1 MRYFYIIIF
10 SLICLNLQGCFS
22 EVESTPKISYKH
34 INTEESNQPKSIISH
49 ILNQPFCEWKD
60 GKEFIVTDNKISH
73 ILFSKTKADSFLG
86 SSIYFAKY
94 KTITSI
100 TGNKSTELVFL
111 SQDGDSLFYHINTN
125 PIDLKNLDNLEIPFT
140 IQKSLVDEVK
150 KCLVNKRLYIITPNR
165 YDFFDNLITSRKFV
179 PIIIKDVVPGNSI
192 YPIKL
197 IFNDNG
203 QLYYLYM
210 TVGNQIQATRNFEKL
225 FSITNP
231 HDKYPHI
238 SKNHWDK
245 ISNNSIVVGMT
256 SEECQLSLGSP
267 SVVTN
272 ITDTDIPTKTWE
284 YEDGTILHFENG
296 ILIKT
301 NKNNRWNLNF

>member
-1 MRYFYIIIF
+1 MRYFYIIICW
-10 SLICLNLQGCFS
+10 LICLNLQSCFS
-22 EVESTPKISYKH
+22 EVESTPRISYKH
-34 INTEESNQPKSIISH
+34 VKTEDSNQPASIISH
-49 ILNQPFCEWKD
+49 ILNQPFSEWKE

-73 ILFSKTKADSFLG
+73 ILYSKTKADSLLG
-86 SSIYFAKY
+86 SSIYFVKY

-100 TGNKSTELVFL
+100 IGNKSTELVFL

-125 PIDLKNLDNLEIPFT
+125 PIDLNNLDNLEIPFT
-140 IQKSLVDEVK
+140 IQKSLVDEVS
-150 KCLVNKRLYIITPNR
+150 KCLVNKSLYIITPNR
-165 YDFFDNLITSRKFV
+165 YDLHNNFITSRKFV
-179 PIIIKDVVPGNSI
+179 AIKIEEVVPGNSI

-210 TVGNQIQATRNFEKL
+210 TIGNQIQATRNFEKL
-225 FSITNP
+225 FSLSNP

-238 SKNHWDK
+238 SKNHWNL
-245 ISNNSIVVGMT
+245 ISNNSIEIGMT

-272 ITDTDIPTKTWE
+272 ITNTDTPTKTWE

-296 ILIKT
+296 ILTKT

>member
-49 ILNQPFCEWKD
+49 ILNQPFCEWKE

-111 SQDGDSLFYHINTN
+111 SQDGDSLFYLSTSSTYPLFPVGSAKHI
-125 PIDLKNLDNLEIPFT
+125 PPFLADPPT
-140 IQKSLVDEVK
+140 ALPRICPADSL
-150 KCLVNKRLYIITPNR
+150 
-165 YDFFDNLITSRKFV
+165 
-179 PIIIKDVVPGNSI
+179 
-192 YPIKL
+192 
-197 IFNDNG
+197 
-203 QLYYLYM
+203 
-210 TVGNQIQATRNFEKL
+210 
-225 FSITNP
+225 
-231 HDKYPHI
+231 
-238 SKNHWDK
+238 
-245 ISNNSIVVGMT
+245 
-256 SEECQLSLGSP
+256 
-267 SVVTN
+267 
-272 ITDTDIPTKTWE
+272 
-284 YEDGTILHFENG
+284 
-296 ILIKT
+296 
-301 NKNNRWNLNF
+301 